1 MHILF
6 SIAQFLL
13 VTGIAFAIFVLLASH
28 IRFQRITRAAGDIDP
43 EETTDADALTAEV
56 AHRLGTAHREPEPF
70 GVILFEPVAAADHEL
85 PADLEPLLHQI
96 ETVARSQVRA
106 NDGIFR
112 HGLRQIGVLLWT
124 SRDRT
129 ETIVRRLLERLQR
142 HGTRGAPSWPAGTG
156 LVAGMATHP
165 ENGSRTRDLLQ
176 AAHAALDAARSQ
188 PVSPPVLA
196 SSDAP
201 ATPPGAA
208 HGEAPRGWL
217 DELTGVLREDRL
229 TTALQRSLSRHRKED
244 RPLAILLLDVDHL
257 ARYNE
262 HYGQEAGDAIL
273 KGVAGVLQ
281 RRARESDLIGRMEGD
296 SFLLIMDCAAE
307 RAMPAAQRFLNEL
320 RKTPFSVPGGSLRV
334 NASIGVA
341 GYPDHAAHP
350 RDLAKAARYALR
362 AAKRHGGGR
371 FILYE
376 PAMQTIAEENPREV
390 DTL

>member
-70 GVILFEPVAAADHEL
+70 GVVLFEPVASAGHEM
-85 PADLEPLLHQI
+85 PADLEPLLRQV
-96 ETVARSQVRA
+96 ETTVKSHVRA
-106 NDGIFR
+106 NDAVFR
-112 HGLRQIGVLLWT
+112 HGPKQIGVLLWT
-124 SRDRT
+124 SRERI
-129 ETIVRRLLERLQR
+129 ETVVRRLQDQLQR
-142 HGTRGAPSWPAGTG
+142 PGGRAAPAWPPGTG
-156 LVAGMATHP
+156 LAAGMGSHP
-165 ENGSRTRDLLQ
+165 ENGSRTKDILQ
-176 AAHAALDAARSQ
+176 AVHQALDDARSRAD
-188 PVSPPVLA
+188 SPPVLA
-196 SSDAP
+196 SSGSP
-201 ATPPGAA
+201 ATPPGTA
-208 HGEAPRGWL
+208 HGEAPQGWL
-217 DELTGVLREDRL
+217 DGLTGVLREDRL

-244 RPLAILLLDVDHL
+244 RPLSLLLLDVDHL
-257 ARYNE
+257 DRYNE
-262 HYGQEAGDAIL
+262 HYGREAGDALL

-281 RRARESDLIGRMEGD
+281 HRARESDLIGRMEGD
-296 SFLLIMDCAAE
+296 SFLLIMDCAVD
-307 RAMPAAQRFLNEL
+307 RAMPAAQRLLNEV
-320 RKTPFSVPGGSLRV
+320 RKTPFAVPGGSLRV

-350 RDLAKAARYALR
+350 RDLARAARYALR
-362 AAKRHGGGR
+362 AAKRRGGGR

-376 PAMQTIAEENPREV
+376 PAMQTIADENPKEI